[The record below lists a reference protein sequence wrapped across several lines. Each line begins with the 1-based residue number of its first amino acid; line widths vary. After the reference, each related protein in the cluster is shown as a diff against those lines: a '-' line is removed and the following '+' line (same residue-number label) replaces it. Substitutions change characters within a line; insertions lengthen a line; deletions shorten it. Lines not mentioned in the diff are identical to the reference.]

1 MSLTFGTIASAQVP
15 GYQGKRL
22 ILKIDPLSPLY
33 QNGIVAG
40 LDYVVARRL
49 AISVGY
55 QYSNKNYIQ
64 RISAYKQAW
73 GVFPENKGTIKDH
86 QFGVE
91 VQFYTNRSIP
101 APKGSYIYANY
112 YQGLA
117 KATGDVYH
125 QSGSER
131 LTPYMIEGITS
142 QIAAIGFGNKAIA
155 WDFLILEF
163 DFGLAIGNLVIPEG
177 VDESTIMSFQSFTDR
192 YGPNLYSFGE
202 LAGNGGMGLTGHV
215 KIGFLLF

>member
-1 MSLTFGTIASAQVP
+1 MSLVCGTVASAQVS
-15 GYQGKRL
+15 GYQGKRF
-22 ILKIDPLSPLY
+22 IFKIDPLSPVY
-33 QNGIVAG
+33 QKGIVAG
-40 LDYVVARRL
+40 FDYVVARQL
-49 AISVGY
+49 AFSVGY
-55 QYSNKNYIQ
+55 QYSNKDYIQ
-64 RISAYKQAW
+64 RISAYKQTW
-73 GVFPENKGTIKDH
+73 GVFPDNKGNIKDH

-125 QSGSER
+125 QSGSE
-131 LTPYMIEGITS
+131 LLSPYMIENIRS
-142 QIAAIGFGNKAIA
+142 QIAAIGFGNKVIV

-202 LAGNGGMGLTGHV
+202 LTGNGGMGLMGHV